1 MSARQDP
8 FVVTRYDVAIE
19 PAPEEKP
26 ILTIGAVTIGGH
38 PVALLFG
45 LEDRAKV
52 VRWLAPD
59 LHDEVD
65 ALRARVA
72 ELEATAALV
81 AEFCA
86 DRASYITSIRNCHPD
101 NGHDYDR
108 WQGHAAARRQL
119 SLLLGLPVAWPAE
132 DKPTPVPQQRQ
143 AEDPHSSDLHHDYAL
158 GRDLPAIPH
167 QQDRRAL

>member
-1 MSARQDP
+1 M
-8 FVVTRYDVAIE
+8 TRYDVAIE

-59 LHDEVD
+59 LHDEVA

-72 ELEATAALV
+72 ELEAAITHNDPCRPCGCSKRFECHAWGCPTLP
-81 AEFCA
+81 A
-86 DRASYITSIRNCHPD
+86 DDVPV
-101 NGHDYDR
+101 
-108 WQGHAAARRQL
+108 
-119 SLLLGLPVAWPAE
+119 LPQP
-132 DKPTPVPQQRQ
+132 RQ
-143 AEDPHSSDLHHDYAL
+143 AEDPHDSELHHDYVL

-167 QQDRRAL
+167 QRDEEAL